1 MHKMAKEI
9 ILNVNKIN
17 EVYNKQISR
26 SVINILLTDFKII
39 KEKD

>member
-1 MHKMAKEI
+1 MAKEI